1 MMRIRSVLAVVL
13 LVLAAPVA
21 AQAPL
26 YKWVDERGVVNYGD
40 APPAKAKKI
49 SQLDEAR
56 SSLSVVPGL
65 SKEELALMREREQE
79 ARVARLERELQEVR
93 EQQARAAAPAY
104 DSPPPAYVPIYAQPL
119 VVVRQ
124 PPRRLHPPQLP
135 VHGAPVKKTPPM
147 RDMKLDR

>member
-1 MMRIRSVLAVVL
+1 MLVV
-13 LVLAAPVA
+13 AAPVA

-49 SQLDEAR
+49 SQLDEAT

-65 SKEELALMREREQE
+65 SKEELALMREREAE
-79 ARVARLERELQEVR
+79 ARIARLERELE
-93 EQQARAAAPAY
+93 EARALPARPTPVY
-104 DSPPPAYVPIYAQPL
+104 DSPPPVYVPAYVQPL
-119 VVVRQ
+119 RIVRH
-124 PPRRLHPPQLP
+124 PPRHLQPAP
-135 VHGAPVKKTPPM
+135 VHGTPVKRTPPM